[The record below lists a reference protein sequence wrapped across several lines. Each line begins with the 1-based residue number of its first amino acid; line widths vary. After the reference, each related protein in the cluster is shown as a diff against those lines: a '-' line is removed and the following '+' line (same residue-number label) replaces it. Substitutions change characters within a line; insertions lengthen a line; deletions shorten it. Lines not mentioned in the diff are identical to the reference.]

1 MLISNIA
8 SEAQSSGN
16 VISFIFIILICVA
29 IIYFLIIKK
38 VIKPIINYFK
48 TKQEFYQAQTEH
60 IRNEKDRL

>member
-1 MLISNIA
+1 MPKL
-8 SEAQSSGN
+8 
-16 VISFIFIILICVA
+16 L
-29 IIYFLIIKK
+29 IIYLPLLITIALIYLLIKK